1 MNHHYP
7 NINMAIFR
15 QTHLL
20 TGQQITVPKVE
31 ALIEQGPSGGG
42 LGSGTVEWVEALG
55 SGGKQWECGQ
65 SHALNNPMEK
75 PTVYR

>member
-31 ALIEQGPSGGG
+31 ALIEQGPSGA
-42 LGSGTVEWVEALG
+42 LSAALSNGSKLWEAVG
-55 SGGKQWECGQ
+55 SNGRPE
-65 SHALNNPMEK
+65 SRTE
-75 PTVYR
+75 